1 MSPKETMG
9 FQRDCPTDFP
19 KPINQVSSAIL
30 LARQQR
36 KDHLRKRAV
45 ELGEDPDVFVTI
57 TEKDRLDSIAFRD
70 RMETDSRMCGY
81 AKEMEEDPKEHM
93 DMTVR
98 ERLIGEEI
106 IRRSLEVD
114 RVATS
119 WLDTDE
125 KWKKR

>member
-1 MSPKETMG
+1 MG
-9 FQRDCPTDFP
+9 FQRDRPTDSS

-106 IRRSLEVD
+106 ICRFLED
-114 RVATS
+114 DGVATS